1 MAFFDNFFKDEIST
15 TFVKIKILKLLKR
28 VYSLY
33 SIFILEIILGIK
45 GNIFL
50 HFIYRCWF

>member
-50 HFIYRCWF
+50 QFIQRCWF